1 MHSFATFDGYTE
13 SHNRHHSQPPPNSHM
28 SFCGQPFPR
37 PPAPGPAHLFVSP
50 SLCFTRNVL
59 YVKAHPVRSGFIRVV
74 PHARALLVFVDVAS
88 PITWLHGGLFTH
100 SRPRSIW
107 VAGVFPAFGGEYL
120 CTGPCVN
127 TSFHFTWVKA

>member
-1 MHSFATFDGYTE
+1 
-13 SHNRHHSQPPPNSHM
+13 M

>member
-1 MHSFATFDGYTE
+1 M
-13 SHNRHHSQPPPNSHM
+13 
-28 SFCGQPFPR
+28 
-37 PPAPGPAHLFVSP
+37 SP

-88 PITWLHGGLFTH
+88 PVTWLHGGLFTH